1 MVDNRHM
8 ATVFLIL
15 LIFSAVLYGD
25 GCFVWKG
32 GADLEEPTQRAII
45 YWQNGREVLILQVKY
60 AGAAEDFAWIVPLP
74 GRPEVDAI
82 DVDKSPFEE
91 LSFYT
96 QWRRRWGYIGRA
108 AAGKEGVTVI
118 ERKVVGVYDVA
129 VLAASD
135 PNALNKWLN
144 DNGYAF
150 PEKRSD
156 VLQHYTSKKWV
167 YVAMR
172 IDRKALQSDEVKK
185 LKTGELQ
192 SIRFRFAAK
201 EMVYPLKISSVNSG
215 QTEVLLYVLAD
226 APMVARGKHKRAGLS
241 IEENICWFPRYQDAE
256 FGTYSKARGEE
267 LPLTWEALGV
277 PKDKGLSLCKYRAVY
292 KTVEMTN
299 DLVFER
305 FEPIPYWREQL
316 GEREGK
322 AGYRRHHAVALS
334 VLGYHDAELLKKLA
348 KDADAGMRAV
358 AAVNPRTPREL
369 LLELAR
375 DKDVSVRRDVAQNI
389 RAPGYLLA
397 VLAKDQDRDV
407 KRYIVWNP
415 NTPAEVLQT
424 LAEDSSSQIRT
435 AVAWSRRASVD
446 LLGRLARDKDAKVRE
461 AVAGNSNAS
470 GGTARALAEDPDAAV
485 RARVASRGDI
495 AAELLGKLARDRDER
510 VRGDVAVNQKTSVE
524 ILVMLAGDESS
535 RVRSRVVRNSNLPNE
550 ALEELAGDKN
560 PDVRKAVALNQNA
573 SAETLGVL
581 ARDQIADVRYN
592 VAYNPKT
599 PVDVLVRLA
608 SDSDK
613 SVRARAAGNERTP
626 PEVLSQM
633 ASDED
638 VEVRRGVSYNP
649 NTFEEALRRLAKD
662 AGDWVRCGVAHNRNT
677 SPEVLRKLAKDG
689 SRYVRSAVATNPN
702 TPEDV
707 LRMLAQDEEWH
718 VSSSAKRALEKRG
731 VESR

>member
-1 MVDNRHM
+1 LGLCRFGDILARKCKGFVKPAAIVRLFVMRHVCTHGNVSLFNMRSKAMFDNRDVG
-8 ATVFLIL
+8 AGFLIL
-15 LIFSAVLYGD
+15 LVFGAVLYGD
-25 GCFVWKG
+25 GCFVWKK

-45 YWQNGREVLILQVKY
+45 YWQGGREALILQVKY

-82 DVDKSPFEE
+82 DVEKSPFEE
-91 LSFYT
+91 LSLYT
-96 QWRRRWGYIGRA
+96 QRRRRWGYKGRA
-108 AAGKEGVTVI
+108 AAEKEAVTVL

-129 VLAASD
+129 VLAASEAG
-135 PNALNKWLN
+135 ALSNWLN
-144 DNGYAF
+144 NNGYAF
-150 PEKRSD
+150 PQERKD
-156 VLQHYTSKKWV
+156 VLEHYTRKKWV

-172 IDRKALQSDEVKK
+172 IDRKALKSDEVKK

-192 SIRFRFAAK
+192 PIRFRFAAK

-226 APMVARGKHKRAGLS
+226 APMAVEGKHEQQGLS
-241 IEENICWFPRYQDAE
+241 IERNICGFAVYQDPE
-256 FGTYSKARGEE
+256 FGTYRKARGEE

-305 FEPIPYWREQL
+305 FEPIPYWRERL
-316 GEREGK
+316 GEWEGK
-322 AGYRRHHAVALS
+322 AGYRRHHAGALS

-348 KDADAGMRAV
+348 KDEDAGMRAV

-375 DKDVSVRRDVAQNI
+375 DKDASVRRDMAQNI

-397 VLAKDQDRDV
+397 VLAKDRDRDV
-407 KRYIVWNP
+407 KRYVVWNP

-424 LAEDSSSQIRT
+424 LAEDSSSQIRA

-470 GGTARALAEDPDAAV
+470 AGIVGALAEDRDATV

-495 AAELLGKLARDRDER
+495 AAGLLGKL
-510 VRGDVAVNQKTSVE
+510 
-524 ILVMLAGDESS
+524 
-535 RVRSRVVRNSNLPNE
+535 
-550 ALEELAGDKN
+550 
-560 PDVRKAVALNQNA
+560 
-573 SAETLGVL
+573 
-581 ARDQIADVRYN
+581 
-592 VAYNPKT
+592 
-599 PVDVLVRLA
+599 
-608 SDSDK
+608 
-613 SVRARAAGNERTP
+613 
-626 PEVLSQM
+626 

-638 VEVRRGVSYNP
+638 VEVRKGVSYNP
-649 NTFEEALRRLAKD
+649 NTFEDALRRLAKD
-662 AGDWVRCGVAHNRNT
+662 ADDWVRCGVAHNQNT
-677 SPEVLRKLAKDG
+677 APEVLRKLAKDG
-689 SRYVRSAVATNPN
+689 YGYVRSAVATNPN

-707 LRMLAQDEEWH
+707 LRMLAQDEDRH
-718 VSSSAKRALEKRG
+718 VSASAKRALEKRG
-731 VESR
+731 NLGYEEIR